1 MEFDELIT
9 ELTLTLNALHRK
21 QICQEGQTLSQ
32 CFILLSIPDG
42 GIDMSTLA
50 QKLGL
55 DNSTV
60 TRLIDNLEKR
70 GVLKRKRSQS
80 DRRVNRVFLTDAGE
94 EVLSQL
100 ESRSAALSERIEN
113 QLSDEEQEVIRESLE
128 GVLWSLSKEL
138 LRLS

>member
-1 MEFDELIT
+1 MEFDELLT

-32 CFILLSIPDG
+32 CFILFSVPDG

-60 TRLIDNLEKR
+60 PRLIGNLEKK
-70 GVLKRKRSQS
+70 GVLKRERSQS

-100 ESRSAALSERIEN
+100 ESRNAELGERIEN
-113 QLSDEEQEVIRESLE
+113 QLSDEEREVIRESLE
-128 GVLWSLSKEL
+128 GVLWSLSKEQ

>member
-1 MEFDELIT
+1 
-9 ELTLTLNALHRK
+9 
-21 QICQEGQTLSQ
+21 
-32 CFILLSIPDG
+32 
-42 GIDMSTLA
+42 MSTLA

-60 TRLIDNLEKR
+60 TRLIGNLEKK
-70 GVLKRKRSQS
+70 GVLKRERSQS

-100 ESRSAALSERIEN
+100 ESRNAEFGERIEN
-113 QLSDEEQEVIRESLE
+113 QLSDEEREVIRESLE
-128 GVLWSLSKEL
+128 GVLWSLSKEQ

>member
-1 MEFDELIT
+1 
-9 ELTLTLNALHRK
+9 
-21 QICQEGQTLSQ
+21 
-32 CFILLSIPDG
+32 
-42 GIDMSTLA
+42 MSTLA

-60 TRLIDNLEKR
+60 TRLIGNLEKK
-70 GVLKRKRSQS
+70 GVLKRERSQS

-100 ESRSAALSERIEN
+100 ESRNAELGERIEN
-113 QLSDEEQEVIRESLE
+113 QLSDEEREVIRESLE
-128 GVLWSLSKEL
+128 GVLWSLSKEQ

>member
-1 MEFDELIT
+1 
-9 ELTLTLNALHRK
+9 
-21 QICQEGQTLSQ
+21 
-32 CFILLSIPDG
+32 
-42 GIDMSTLA
+42 MSTLA

-60 TRLIDNLEKR
+60 PRLIGNLEKK
-70 GVLKRKRSQS
+70 GVLKRERSQS

-100 ESRSAALSERIEN
+100 ESRNAELGERIEN
-113 QLSDEEQEVIRESLE
+113 QLSDEEREVIRESLE
-128 GVLWSLSKEL
+128 GVLWSLSKEQ